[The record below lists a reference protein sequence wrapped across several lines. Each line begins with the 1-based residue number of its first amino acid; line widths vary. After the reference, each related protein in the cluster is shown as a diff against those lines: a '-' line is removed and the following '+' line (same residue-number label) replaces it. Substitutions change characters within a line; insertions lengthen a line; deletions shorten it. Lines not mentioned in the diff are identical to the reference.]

1 MERFELSRAVRPLP
15 HFECGPFNHLGTSPK
30 TGLLY
35 QHQRKKSSFFP
46 FLFGN
51 FKNLREFFH
60 YCGVILPLMRA
71 QTTGTILDPVFR
83 IGKAASATVTQRIQ
97 RTIAEQAAK
106 GVPVCAFVAGKIF
119 TLPILEK
126 FIMLHFFTPLS
137 TDKFPAADERIP
149 SFLPFSDV

>member
-1 MERFELSRAVRPLP
+1 MGFEPFNSCVRWTLACRQSRWRQLHIIPNPFTSYLLLCQFNYRAHFLHDLLIILPAVR
-15 HFECGPFNHLGTSPK
+15 F
-30 TGLLY
+30 
-35 QHQRKKSSFFP
+35 
-46 FLFGN
+46 
-51 FKNLREFFH
+51 
-60 YCGVILPLMRA
+60 